1 MLFFE
6 RLLARFKTHISESS
20 FVFNRHHLVEYFG
33 PQAAEDVE
41 AALHTLRK
49 VEKESG
55 PSSYLTDPSVRSAM
69 QQIRENLRETLP
81 KPDVSIII
89 PVHNHILDTIFC
101 LLFVSK
107 QQTKYR
113 FEIIVG
119 DDAST
124 DGTPGVMQGFEPGII
139 HQRSDRNAGFLK
151 NCNRCARAA
160 KGRYLVFLNNDTL
173 VLPGWL
179 EEIVKPL
186 EENPKIGLVGSKLLF
201 EDIRLQEAGGIVWND
216 ASAWNYGRGSDPAL
230 PMYNYVKDVDYCSGA
245 SLAIPSALW
254 RELNGFDELYSPA
267 YYEDTDLA
275 FRVREAGYRTI
286 YQPKSA
292 LVHREGIS
300 HGRVLSSGIKQYQDI
315 NKTKFLRRW
324 QQTLEKEHFPNGQ
337 SVSRARDRSQKR
349 PHILLVDHYI
359 PTPDRDA
366 GSRAIQ
372 DLLRVLSASNAQV
385 TFWPDNLNR
394 DAEYIGQLQDWGIE
408 VIYGNK
414 FANFKKWIEERPD
427 IDYAILSRPH
437 ISPSYLTHLRSHTE
451 AKILYY
457 GHDIHHR
464 RLEQQLKVAD
474 GADIRKEWKKYKKLE
489 HRLWNDADV
498 IYYPSEIETRHV
510 NRVLRKTTART
521 FPLFALSNSTFAE
534 SKKAISP
541 EDFSNRAGIMFVG
554 GFGHPPNSDGIKW
567 FVNEVWPYV
576 ADAAATT
583 VLSIVGFDPPADVL
597 SLASNTIRVLGHIDS
612 AELQRLYRA
621 SRLAIAPLR
630 FGGGMKGKVLEAF
643 AMGTPIVTTS
653 VGMQGLRAA
662 QSFAAVS
669 DKPRAFAKHI
679 THIYGDPAKLHKM
692 AAAGIAFMQQEFSNE
707 MMLSRLR
714 DDIPDL

>member
-6 RLLARFKTHISESS
+6 RLLARFKTHVSESS
-20 FVFNRHHLVEYFG
+20 FVFNRHHLFEYYG
-33 PQAAEDVE
+33 LQAAADVE

-49 VEKESG
+49 VEKESD
-55 PSSYLTDPSVRSAM
+55 PSSYLTDPSVQSAM
-69 QQIRENLRETLP
+69 QQIRENLRETPP

-89 PVHNHILDTIFC
+89 PIHNHILDTIFC

-107 QQTKYR
+107 QQTKYS
-113 FEIIVG
+113 FEVIVG

-124 DGTPGVMQGFEPGII
+124 DDTASVLRGFKPGIV
-139 HQRSDRNAGFLK
+139 HERNTKNVGFLN
-151 NCNRCARAA
+151 NCNRCAQTA

-186 EENPKIGLVGSKLLF
+186 EDNPKIGLVGSKLLF

-216 ASAWNYGRGSDPAL
+216 ASAWNYGRDSDATL

-254 RELNGFDELYSPA
+254 RKLKGFDELYSPA

-292 LVHREGIS
+292 LIHREGIS
-300 HGRVLSSGIKQYQDI
+300 HGRALSSGIKQYLDI
-315 NKTKFLRRW
+315 NKIKFLRRW

-349 PHILLVDHYI
+349 PHILVVDHYI
-359 PTPDRDA
+359 PTPGRDA

-394 DAEYIGQLQDWGIE
+394 DAKYIGQLQDWGIE

-437 ISPSYLTHLRSHTE
+437 ISPSYLRHIRSHTE

-457 GHDIHHR
+457 GHDIHHL

-489 HRLWNDADV
+489 HRLWNDVDV
-498 IYYPSEIETRHV
+498 IYYPSEIETCHV

-521 FPLFALSNSTFAE
+521 FPLFALPDSALAE

-567 FVNEVWPYV
+567 FVNEIWPFV
-576 ADAAATT
+576 AGTAAVT

-597 SLASNTIRVLGHIDS
+597 SLASNTIRVLGHVDS
-612 AELQRLYRA
+612 AELKRLYRA

-653 VGMQGLRAA
+653 VGMQGLQAA

-669 DKPRAFAKHI
+669 DKPRGFAKHI

-707 MMLSRLR
+707 MMLLRLR
-714 DDIPDL
+714 RDIPDL

>member
-6 RLLARFKTHISESS
+6 RLLARFKTHVSESS
-20 FVFNRHHLVEYFG
+20 FVFNRHHLFEYYG
-33 PQAAEDVE
+33 LQAATDVE

-49 VEKESG
+49 VEKESD
-55 PSSYLTDPSVRSAM
+55 PSSSLTDPSVQSAM
-69 QQIRENLRETLP
+69 QQIRENLRETPP

-107 QQTKYR
+107 QQTKYS
-113 FEIIVG
+113 FEVIVG

-124 DGTPGVMQGFEPGII
+124 DDTASVLRGFEPGII
-139 HQRSDRNAGFLK
+139 HQRSARNAGFLS
-151 NCNRCARAA
+151 NCNRCAQAA

-186 EENPKIGLVGSKLLF
+186 EENPEIGLVGSKLLF

-216 ASAWNYGRGSDPAL
+216 ASAWNYGRDSDPAL

-254 RELNGFDELYSPA
+254 RKLKGFDELYSPA

-315 NKTKFLRRW
+315 NKTKFFRRW

-349 PHILLVDHYI
+349 PHILVVDHYI

-366 GSRAIQ
+366 GSRTMQ

-394 DAEYIGQLQDWGIE
+394 DAKYIGQLQDWGIE
-408 VIYGNK
+408 VIYGSE
-414 FANFKKWIEERPD
+414 FVNFEKWIKERRD
-427 IDYAILSRPH
+427 IEYAILSRPH

-457 GHDIHHR
+457 GHDIHHL
-464 RLEQQLKVAD
+464 RLEQQLKVA
-474 GADIRKEWKKYKKLE
+474 GGKGIRKEWEKYKKLE
-489 HRLWNDADV
+489 HRIWKSADIV
-498 IYYPSEIETRHV
+498 YYPSEVETQHI
-510 NRVLRKTTART
+510 NRISARKKAKTLPSVAI
-521 FPLFALSNSTFAE
+521 PQSTFAE
-534 SKKAISP
+534 SLTAISRGS
-541 EDFSNRAGIMFVG
+541 FSKRQGIMFVG

-567 FVNEVWPYV
+567 FVNEIWPLV
-576 ADAAATT
+576 AGTAATAM
-583 VLSIVGFDPPADVL
+583 LSIIGFDPPADVL
-597 SLASNTIRVLGHIDS
+597 SLASNTIRVLGHVDS
-612 AELQRLYRA
+612 AELKRLYRT

-643 AMGTPIVTTS
+643 AMGTPIVTTP
-653 VGMQGLRAA
+653 VGMQRLQAA
-662 QSFAAVS
+662 RSFAAVS
-669 DKPRAFAKHI
+669 DKPRAFARHI
-679 THIYGDPAKLHKM
+679 THIYSDPAKLHKM
-692 AAAGIAFMQQEFSNE
+692 AAAGIAFMQREFSNE
-707 MMLSRLR
+707 VMMSRLR
-714 DDIPDL
+714 RDIPGL